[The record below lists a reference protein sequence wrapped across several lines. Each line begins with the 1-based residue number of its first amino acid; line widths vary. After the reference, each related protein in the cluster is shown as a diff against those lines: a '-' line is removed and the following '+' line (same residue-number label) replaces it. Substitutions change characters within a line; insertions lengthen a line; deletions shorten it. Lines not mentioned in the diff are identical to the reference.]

1 MPGGFYENVCKPS
14 PLEND
19 MQNRDFI
26 VFELTKIKKDPFLIS
41 VIMTI
46 LFDTIEN
53 KILSDRSVR
62 GMLIFDEY
70 AESQSIKDTFSGADI
85 HSTVAFCYQKLRKE
99 NGAVGTI
106 VQSLAQLPDNEYTK
120 GIIANTQLLYVLPA
134 NEIVYDQTVEAFHI
148 KNRSHV
154 NLMKSI
160 RNDFSGVRPYS
171 EIFIRFMDS
180 YGFASPFRE
189 TGAFTGKIAC
199 IPDRR
204 REMEQI
210 AGDLQGGRKHG
221 NGHREV

>member
-1 MPGGFYENVCKPS
+1 MNILPEYFDIDSFLHVCSEFMPGDFMRTCASRP

-53 KILSDRSVR
+53 KDPFGSFRQ

-85 HSTVAFCYQKLRKE
+85 HSTVAFCYAKLRKE

-134 NEIVYDQTVEAFHI
+134 NEIVYDQTVR
-148 KNRSHV
+148 RSI
-154 NLMKSI
+154 S
-160 RNDFSGVRPYS
+160 R
-171 EIFIRFMDS
+171 
-180 YGFASPFRE
+180 
-189 TGAFTGKIAC
+189 TGPRK
-199 IPDRR
+199 PD
-204 REMEQI
+204 
-210 AGDLQGGRKHG
+210 
-221 NGHREV
+221 EVDP

>member
-1 MPGGFYENVCKPS
+1 
-14 PLEND
+14 
-19 MQNRDFI
+19 
-26 VFELTKIKKDPFLIS
+26 
-41 VIMTI
+41 
-46 LFDTIEN
+46 
-53 KILSDRSVR
+53 
-62 GMLIFDEY
+62 MLIFDEY

-180 YGFASPFRE
+180 YATVVRLELSPEKLLAFQTDGEKWNKLQEIYKEAGSME
-189 TGAFTGKIAC
+189 TAIEKYKQLK
-199 IPDRR
+199 RKSY
-204 REMEQI
+204 EMEMSM
-210 AGDLQGGRKHG
+210 
-221 NGHREV
+221 